1 MTSNKKGTTLTQK
14 GINYTKKVCGLYY
27 QDKIWKLYHQDGK
40 SIRQIAD
47 YINKQC
53 IPHSK
58 FAGITLSKT
67 KIHEIIKKY
76 NNREQK

>member
-1 MTSNKKGTTLTQK
+1 LTKKGANLTQK

-27 QDKIWKLYHQDGK
+27 QDKIWHLYYKDGK

-47 YINKQC
+47 YINKRC
-53 IPHSK
+53 IPYSK

-67 KIHEIIKKY
+67 KIHQIIKKY
-76 NNREQK
+76 NREQK